1 MYEYVSFYWHT
12 YFSKQIEN
20 QKLDFKAQSKIGSLE
35 NVKHRPGGGDIKIF
49 DDKDYIKQIGH
60 SPLPDGSRGQ
70 SRQEVISLFVHSHL
84 PSIVLSL
91 FILFCFWWRP
101 YFQSCFLVLFV
112 SARVYVHI
120 LLNR

>member
-1 MYEYVSFYWHT
+1 MNCFIGT
-12 YFSKQIEN
+12 QYFLKQIEN

-49 DDKDYIKQIGH
+49 DDKDYIKQIGQ

-70 SRQEVISLFVHSHL
+70 SRQEVIPFM
-84 PSIVLSL
+84 SILTNYP
-91 FILFCFWWRP
+91 LFCGFLFFCFRWRSH
-101 YFQSCFLVLFV
+101 FQSWFLVFV